1 MSFSFCIENVR
12 SQFPALAKPQIF
24 GDNAGG
30 SQVLGTVAKR
40 QLSPIAE
47 YLVETNVQLG
57 ASYKTSTQSTA
68 IFDNAYKAAAKYI
81 NAGID
86 EIVIGPS
93 TTQVLRN
100 LAAALKLQ
108 PGDELILTNV
118 DHESNID
125 PWLHFAALNDATI
138 KWWTPSDRK
147 NPRLDPDQLRSLLTN
162 KTRLVACTHCSN
174 ILGTINDIKA
184 IADVVHEVPGA
195 LLAVDGVA
203 YAPHRAID
211 VKELGADFYAFSWY
225 KVYGPHISLLYGSK
239 VAQAQISSLG
249 HFFNPSDSLMDK
261 LELAAA
267 SYELTQA
274 IIPLT
279 AYFGENPK
287 KTWDVIA
294 EHERK
299 LQTRLIE
306 YLVSKPQITVYGE
319 ISTDSTVRVPT
330 ISFTVEGMLSQSVVE
345 AVEAVSHAGIRW
357 GHFFSKRLTESILGL
372 TDDGVVRVSLVHY
385 NTVEEVDQIIAA
397 LETVLGPKGA
407 RV

>member
-1 MSFSFCIENVR
+1 MSSSSFSIENVR
-12 SQFPALAKPQIF
+12 SQFPALAKRQIF

-40 QLSPIAE
+40 QLNPITE
-47 YLVETNVQLG
+47 YLIETNVQLG

-93 TTQVLRN
+93 TTQVFRN

-125 PWLHFAALNDATI
+125 PWLHYAALNNATI
-138 KWWTPSDRK
+138 KWWTPSDLN
-147 NPRLDPDQLRSLLTN
+147 NPKLDPEQLRSLLTN

-184 IADVVHEVPGA
+184 IADVVHEIPGA

-239 VAQAQISSLG
+239 AAQAQISSLG
-249 HFFNPSDSLMDK
+249 HFFNPDGSLMDK

-287 KTWDVIA
+287 QTWDAIA
-294 EHERK
+294 EHEQK

-319 ISTDSTVRVPT
+319 ISTDKKVRVPT
-330 ISFTVEGMLSQSVVE
+330 VSFTVEGMSSQSVVE

-357 GHFFSKRLTESILGL
+357 GHFFSKRLVGSILGL
-372 TDDGVVRVSLVHY
+372 SDDGVVRVSLVHY
-385 NTVEEVDQIIAA
+385 NTVDEVDQIIVA
-397 LETVLGPKGA
+397 LEMVL
-407 RV
+407 

>member
-1 MSFSFCIENVR
+1 MLYSFSVETAR
-12 SQFPALAKPQIF
+12 SQFPALVNPQIF

-40 QLSPIAE
+40 QLIAE
-47 YLVETNVQLG
+47 YLVKTNVQLG
-57 ASYKTSTQSTA
+57 ASYKTSTDSTA
-68 IFDNAYKAAAKYI
+68 IFDHAYKAAARYI

-86 EIVIGPS
+86 EIVIGAS

-108 PGDELILTNV
+108 PGDEIILSEI

-125 PWLHFAALNDATI
+125 PWLHYAALAGATI

-147 NPRLDPDQLRSLLTN
+147 SLKVDPATLRSLMTN

-174 ILGTINDIKA
+174 ILGTINDIKP

-203 YAPHRAID
+203 YAPHRAVD

-239 VAQAQISSLG
+239 AAQSQLSPLG
-249 HFFNPSDSLMDK
+249 HYFNPYDSLMDK

-279 AYFGENPK
+279 AYFGVNPK
-287 KTWDVIA
+287 QTWAAIA
-294 EHERK
+294 EHEEK
-299 LQTRLIE
+299 LQARLIE
-306 YLVSKPQITVYGE
+306 YLVSQPQITMYGE
-319 ISTDSTVRVPT
+319 TSTSNLVRVPT
-330 ISFTVEGMLSQSVVE
+330 ISFIVEDRTSQSVVE
-345 AVEAVSHAGIRW
+345 AVEAVSHVGIRW
-357 GHFFSKRLTESILGL
+357 GHFFSKRLVENILGL
-372 TDDGVVRVSLVHY
+372 GDDGVVRVSLVHY
-385 NTVEEVDQIIAA
+385 NTEEEVDQIIAA
-397 LETVLGPKGA
+397 LREVLGAEGA
-407 RV
+407 KL

>member
-1 MSFSFCIENVR
+1 MSFSFSVENVR
-12 SQFPALAKPQIF
+12 EQFPALAKPQIF

-30 SQVLGTVAKR
+30 SQVLGTN
-40 QLSPIAE
+40 SIAE
-47 YLVETNVQLG
+47 YLIETNVQLG
-57 ASYKTSTQSTA
+57 ASYKTSTQSTT

-86 EIVIGPS
+86 EIVIGAS

-108 PGDELILTNV
+108 PGDELILSEV

-125 PWLHFAALNDATI
+125 PWLHYAALAGATV
-138 KWWTPSDRK
+138 KWWTALDRK
-147 NPRLDPDQLRSLLTN
+147 NPRLDPATLQTLLTN
-162 KTRLVACTHCSN
+162 KTRLVACTHSSN
-174 ILGTINDIKA
+174 ILGTIQDIKA
-184 IADVVHEVPGA
+184 IADIVHKIPGA

-203 YAPHRAID
+203 YAPHRAVD

-239 VAQAQISSLG
+239 AAQAQLTSLG
-249 HFFNPSDSLMDK
+249 HYFNPSGSLMDK

-279 AYFGENPK
+279 AYFGDNPK
-287 KTWDVIA
+287 QTWAAIA
-294 EHERK
+294 EHEEK

-306 YLVSKPQITVYGE
+306 YLVSRPEITIYGE
-319 ISTDSTVRVPT
+319 TSTKNSVRVPT
-330 ISFTVEGMLSQSVVE
+330 ISFTVEGRSSQSVVE
-345 AVEAVSHAGIRW
+345 AVEAVSHVGIRW
-357 GHFFSKRLTESILGL
+357 GHFFSKRLVEKILGL
-372 TDDGVVRVSLVHY
+372 GDDGVVRVSLVHY
-385 NTVEEVDQIIAA
+385 NTVEEVNQIIAA
-397 LETVLGPKGA
+397 LEMVIGPEGA
-407 RV
+407 RA